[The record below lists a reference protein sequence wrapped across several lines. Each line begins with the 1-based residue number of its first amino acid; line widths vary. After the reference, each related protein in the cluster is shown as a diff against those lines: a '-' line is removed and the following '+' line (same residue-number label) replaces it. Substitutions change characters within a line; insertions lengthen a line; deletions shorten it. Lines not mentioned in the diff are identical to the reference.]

1 MLQPDTF
8 LFLAEL
14 AQNNNRDWFDHNR
27 GRYQAAKENVVA
39 LIAAMQ
45 GYLKDT
51 LPEIA
56 LQPAKDTFFRI
67 FRDVRFSKDKTPYK
81 KHFGAYLSKGGR
93 KWEGAG
99 FYLHIEPGNNFLS
112 AGIWQPLAPLLKAIR
127 QELDYNWEEWQ
138 SLTGSATF
146 KKHFKKWEGELQKTI
161 PKGYD
166 AGNPALDFIKRKS
179 IIATM
184 GVSDEMLLQKDVAK
198 KLAVAIQAAAPVA
211 GFLNRAFD

>member
-14 AQNNNRDWFDHNR
+14 AQNNNRDWFDQNR
-27 GRYQAAKENVVA
+27 ERYQNAKADVIQ
-39 LIAAMQ
+39 LIGSVQQYLTDAM
-45 GYLKDT
+45 
-51 LPEIA
+51 PELA
-56 LQPAKDTFFRI
+56 LQPAKDTLFRI

-99 FYLHIEPGNNFLS
+99 YYLHIEPGNCFL
-112 AGIWQPLAPLLKAIR
+112 ATGIWEPLSPLLKALR

-138 SLTGSATF
+138 TLTGEPAF
-146 KKHFKKWEGELQKTI
+146 KKHFRHWEAQAQKTT
-161 PKGYD
+161 PKGYTAD
-166 AGNPALDFIKRKS
+166 NPAIDFIKRKS

-184 GVSDEMLLQKDVAK
+184 PLSEEMLQQKRVDK
-198 KLAVAIQAAAPVA
+198 KLAAAILSAGPVTD
-211 GFLNRAFD
+211 FLNRAFD